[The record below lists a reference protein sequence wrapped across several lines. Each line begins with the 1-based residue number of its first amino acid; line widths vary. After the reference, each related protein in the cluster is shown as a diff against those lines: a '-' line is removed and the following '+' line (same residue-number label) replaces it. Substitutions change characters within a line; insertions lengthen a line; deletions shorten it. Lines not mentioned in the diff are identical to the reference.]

1 MVRLF
6 DNINEQVLRTYIF
19 WAMVLV
25 GKMLLMSVLTIMQR
39 FRKKAFVN
47 EEDIVTDKKLK
58 LKFDDPDVERVRRA
72 HRNDLENIFTFLAI
86 GFCYMLT
93 NPDPWLAGT
102 IFRLVAAGRIVH
114 TVVYA
119 LVIVPQPTRLL
130 AWLVPYAACLYM
142 TAQTLLYVM

>member
-1 MVRLF
+1 MTQIF
-6 DNINEQVLRTYIF
+6 DNINDQVLHTYIF
-19 WAMVLV
+19 WSAILV

-72 HRNDLENIFTFLAI
+72 HRNDLENILTYFAI
-86 GFCYMLT
+86 AFFYMLT
-93 NPDPWLAGT
+93 NPDPWIAGT
-102 IFRLVAAGRIVH
+102 IFRAVAIGRIIH

-119 LVIVPQPTRLL
+119 LVVVPQPTRLL

-142 TAQTLLYVM
+142 TAQTVLYFL